1 MESVQCN
8 ARPAIT
14 GAIRGTSKEKLYQE
28 LGLVSLRLRH
38 WYGNLCLFYNI
49 LKNRHPEYLFHFIP
63 VRRVP
68 YTTRNVH
75 NLPILKSKYN
85 FLKDSFFPSTIS
97 EWNKLDPSLRNSEN
111 FLTFKKNI
119 LQFIEPAASSVYNCH
134 NPKVIKLIT
143 ELRLGLY
150 NLRERI
156 FNYNF

>member
-1 MESVQCN
+1 M
-8 ARPAIT
+8 
-14 GAIRGTSKEKLYQE
+14 
-28 LGLVSLRLRH
+28 
-38 WYGNLCLFYNI
+38 
-49 LKNRHPEYLFHFIP
+49 
-63 VRRVP
+63 
-68 YTTRNVH
+68 H
-75 NLPILKSKYN
+75 NFPIFKSKHN
-85 FLKDSFFPSTIS
+85 FFKNSFFPSTIS

-119 LQFIEPAASSVYNCH
+119 IQFIEPAASSVYNCH